1 MRSLGILGG
10 KDVSANMVSLWVQSA
25 EFVIAADQGA
35 DLIPVHIRV
44 PDVLIGDLDS
54 VSETGKESAARII
67 RDGCQETTDTEKLLK
82 FCERESL
89 GQVTLLGVEGDLLDH
104 VLANLYCIAKTELD
118 VRLALRTGM
127 MWSVRSAQPRSLAV
141 PVGRRV
147 SLLPVE
153 SCSGVN
159 LGGVQWPLS
168 NAALAPGAAYSIS
181 NRSMSSRVEVS
192 LGSGT
197 ALLFVQLMED
207 EMPRWDG

>member
-1 MRSLGILGG
+1 MRTLGILGG
-10 KDVSANMVSLWVQSA
+10 KDVSADAVSSWVQSA

-54 VSETGKESAARII
+54 VSETGKERAKRVIHDS
-67 RDGCQETTDTEKLLK
+67 CQETTDTEKLLQ
-82 FCERESL
+82 FCERESF

-118 VRLALRTGM
+118 VRLALRSGM
-127 MWSVRSAQPRSLAV
+127 MWSVRSAQPRSLAL
-141 PVGRRV
+141 PIGRRV
-147 SLLPVE
+147 SLLPIE
-153 SCSGVN
+153 SCEGVN

-168 NAALAPGAAYSIS
+168 NAALAPGAVYSIS
-181 NRSMSSRVEVS
+181 NRSTSSFVEVS

-197 ALLFVQLMED
+197 ALLFAQLLED